1 MANKAETNDQEI
13 LTQEKVIL
21 EKIEEL
27 EDLIET
33 SGKDVSDETLQEW
46 KDDLEAL
53 EEELETL
60 QSYKKD

>member
-1 MANKAETNDQEI
+1 MANKAENNDQEI